1 MQVLLGK
8 RNAVWFGGILMIL
21 IAIGTLSYV
30 GTLTVNSTTTARGQ
44 SRMFV
49 YLTEALLNALAE
61 AESAQRGF
69 LLAEDKA
76 YLAPYENARKR
87 SGPLLEQL
95 LAYPGP
101 ERQAEFRRIEGLI
114 QKKFTELDQTIQLT
128 RLGQTEQAMR
138 IFESGTGFA
147 YMLDIHQ
154 SLLRLK
160 TDEEAVQKELVES
173 AEALQKQMTYWVG
186 GGSVFAIILVIVA
199 FGLVNRE
206 LVHRKL
212 VEVHLRNQEAQLHE
226 AQSIAHLGSWTLNLE
241 SGQVEW
247 SRELWH
253 VMGQEPQDVE
263 RTFDDF
269 IHQVHP
275 DDRAYFLNLMHQ
287 AQSQELQDFQK
298 HHRIVW
304 RDGTVRHCMAT
315 GRMRRY
321 GRGQGTSLMFTV
333 QDVTE
338 RIKIEEELQIEQKR
352 LAAIIATQFDIAT
365 AGLSLDK
372 VMRTVVS
379 RTQDLTH
386 AVGSVIELVD
396 GDEMVYRATSGIVAG
411 REGIRLKVNGSL
423 SGTCVK
429 EGRTLIC
436 EDSETDPRVDRAACR
451 NLGVRSMVVVPLRF
465 EEKTVGV
472 LKILSHRPA
481 AFQNRDL
488 ETLQLI
494 AGLLSSSMAYAS
506 QFEAKQAAEQVA
518 TEASRLKSAFLANM
532 SHEIRTPINGIIG
545 MGSLLED
552 TQLDDMQREYMS
564 TIQRSAEALLTIVND
579 ILDFSK
585 IEAGKLELDSV
596 DFDLDQVISDI
607 GKLMSF
613 QARAKGLQF
622 LVKSPHSWPC
632 LFRGDHGRLRQV
644 LLNLLSNSVKFTAVG
659 RIEFRISSLVEKV
672 DAVRIRFEI
681 EDTGIGI
688 SESSQKLLFQAFSQ
702 ADVST
707 TRRFGGTGL
716 GLSICKQIVE
726 LMKGSIGL
734 SSREGQGSTF
744 WFEVELARSSVS
756 HVVESEKL
764 SNLKE
769 VQESNR
775 YILIAEDNLVNQ
787 KVAMGYLLKLGFRSD
802 AVSNGQEALRA
813 LETGTY
819 DLVLMDCQMP
829 EMDGYEATH
838 AIRKHPNVRIQ
849 TIPIVAMTAN
859 AVQGDRERCI
869 KAGMNDYVTKP
880 IKLRE
885 LSIALKRWLEI
896 KELDSDDK
904 AKADLILDPQALSNI
919 RLLSQT
925 AGSNFL
931 DELIG
936 IYFSTTPPRM
946 EAMIK
951 ACDEGDTET
960 IRRDAH
966 GLKSAS
972 GHLGIVRVEA
982 ICREL
987 EHKALTADKQEIRRL
1002 LQQLVNEYE
1011 KSHEALLS
1019 LQQLEK
1025 AS

>member
-1 MQVLLGK
+1 
-8 RNAVWFGGILMIL
+8 
-21 IAIGTLSYV
+21 
-30 GTLTVNSTTTARGQ
+30 
-44 SRMFV
+44 
-49 YLTEALLNALAE
+49 
-61 AESAQRGF
+61 
-69 LLAEDKA
+69 
-76 YLAPYENARKR
+76 
-87 SGPLLEQL
+87 
-95 LAYPGP
+95 
-101 ERQAEFRRIEGLI
+101 
-114 QKKFTELDQTIQLT
+114 
-128 RLGQTEQAMR
+128 
-138 IFESGTGFA
+138 
-147 YMLDIHQ
+147 
-154 SLLRLK
+154 
-160 TDEEAVQKELVES
+160 
-173 AEALQKQMTYWVG
+173 
-186 GGSVFAIILVIVA
+186 
-199 FGLVNRE
+199 
-206 LVHRKL
+206 
-212 VEVHLRNQEAQLHE
+212 
-226 AQSIAHLGSWTLNLE
+226 
-241 SGQVEW
+241 
-247 SRELWH
+247 
-253 VMGQEPQDVE
+253 
-263 RTFDDF
+263 
-269 IHQVHP
+269 
-275 DDRAYFLNLMHQ
+275 
-287 AQSQELQDFQK
+287 
-298 HHRIVW
+298 
-304 RDGTVRHCMAT
+304 
-315 GRMRRY
+315 
-321 GRGQGTSLMFTV
+321 
-333 QDVTE
+333 
-338 RIKIEEELQIEQKR
+338 
-352 LAAIIATQFDIAT
+352 
-365 AGLSLDK
+365 
-372 VMRTVVS
+372 MRTVVS

-1019 LQQLEK
+1019 QQQLEK